1 MSARALYVMRII
13 GIVFAIFALCCLIY
27 VQLYKCYL
35 HHLFT
40 EYCSTP
46 RVHQLQASMWS
57 FSLSAFKNRNLY
69 PIKIKMKKNE
79 SGENSKKISSS
90 TVVPLNDDVDNT
102 LNILC

>member
-1 MSARALYVMRII
+1 MSARALYVMRVI

-35 HHLFT
+35 HHLFRD
-40 EYCSTP
+40 YCSSP
-46 RVHQLQASMWS
+46 RVHQLQPSMWS
-57 FSLSAFKNRNLY
+57 FSLSAFKNINLF
-69 PIKIKMKKNE
+69 PKKIKKNE

-90 TVVPLNDDVDNT
+90 TVVPLNDDIDNT